1 MAKNKGSENTTGAA
15 LDESQY
21 TEDENLGFPPY
32 WNPSEGGKFA
42 ATVITLD
49 DGDPDFKWWVF
60 RSCTRSRVPIP
71 AAKGE
76 DGSEPE
82 KVLVKKGEFFST
94 SDYVQF
100 RLHQYVGLEVMI
112 YVKGG
117 KVKIAGGKTMWSM
130 GMRVSTAVKELLNK
144 RRMSNRW
151 GPAFPWR
158 RWVAPPPTA

>member
-49 DGDPDFKWWVF
+49 DGDPDFKRWVF
-60 RSCTRSRVPIP
+60 Q
-71 AAKGE
+71 AAHDLECHTGPKGE

-144 RRMSNRW
+144 RRMERSM
-151 GPAFPWR
+151 GTGVPMASMGG
-158 RWVAPPPTA
+158 ATATA